1 LSKFSGRQNHRE
13 RLVPGHRVHQ
23 SESLDTYATGK
34 RHLRD
39 REAIDV
45 ARDIIEALIAI
56 HPDSARLLELDAKN
70 KSGELCLSE
79 LLPGVVDI
87 CSPSTDRPKPFVCR
101 VFALSMDIKTV
112 IEPTRTGRALRAA
125 PELLKTGP

>member
-1 LSKFSGRQNHRE
+1 LSRFSGRARPPAGDWL
-13 RLVPGHRVHQ
+13 LVTEYIEG
-23 SESLDTYATGK
+23 ESLDTYATGK

-45 ARDIIEALIAI
+45 VRDIIEALIAI

-70 KSGELCLSE
+70 KSGELCPSE

-87 CSPSTDRPKPFVCR
+87 CSPSPDRQKHVTCR
-101 VFALSMDIKTV
+101 ALSLSVVVKNV
-112 IEPTRTGRALRAA
+112 IEPSV
-125 PELLKTGP
+125 

>member
-1 LSKFSGRQNHRE
+1 MSRFFWTGKTTAGDWF
-13 RLVPGHRVHQ
+13 LVTEYIE

-45 ARDIIEALIAI
+45 VRDIIEALIAI

-70 KSGELCLSE
+70 KSGELCPSE

-87 CSPSTDRPKPFVCR
+87 CSPSPDRQKHVVCR
-101 VFALSMDIKTV
+101 VLSLLVDIKHI
-112 IEPTRTGRALRAA
+112 IER
-125 PELLKTGP
+125 

>member
-1 LSKFSGRQNHRE
+1 LSRFSGGKTTAGDWF
-13 RLVPGHRVHQ
+13 LVTEYIE

-45 ARDIIEALIAI
+45 VRDIIEAFIAI

-70 KSGELCLSE
+70 KSGELCPSE
-79 LLPGVVDI
+79 
-87 CSPSTDRPKPFVCR
+87 T
-101 VFALSMDIKTV
+101 
-112 IEPTRTGRALRAA
+112 PTWRG
-125 PELLKTGP
+125 